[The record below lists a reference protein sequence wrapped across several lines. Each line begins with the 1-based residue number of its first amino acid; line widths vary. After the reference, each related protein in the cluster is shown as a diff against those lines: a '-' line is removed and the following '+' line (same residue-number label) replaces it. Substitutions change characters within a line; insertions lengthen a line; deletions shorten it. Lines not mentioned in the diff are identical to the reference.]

1 MTSIQRSRRQVRL
14 SRALGI
20 ALTPKA
26 QKYFEK
32 RPYVPGE
39 HGRGKKRAESDYAV
53 RLKEKQRLRA
63 QYDLSEKQLSDT
75 YKKATHT
82 KGQTGEAMIASLE
95 SRLDSLVLRATFA
108 RTMAQARQFVDH
120 RHILVDGSIVDRPS
134 YKVKPGQV
142 IQVKPKSQL
151 ISPFRAAAEGV
162 NQEVLPKVP
171 GYLDVD
177 LAQLKATLVS
187 VPDAASVPIQVNIQY
202 VVEYYAR

>member
-63 QYDLSEKQLSDT
+63 QYDLSEKQLSDV

-120 RHILVDGSIVDRPS
+120 RHIFES
-134 YKVKPGQV
+134 YG
-142 IQVKPKSQL
+142 L
-151 ISPFRAAAEGV
+151 C
-162 NQEVLPKVP
+162 LP
-171 GYLDVD
+171 
-177 LAQLKATLVS
+177 
-187 VPDAASVPIQVNIQY
+187 
-202 VVEYYAR
+202 EW

>member
-1 MTSIQRSRRQVRL
+1 M
-14 SRALGI
+14 
-20 ALTPKA
+20 
-26 QKYFEK
+26 
-32 RPYVPGE
+32 
-39 HGRGKKRAESDYAV
+39 
-53 RLKEKQRLRA
+53 
-63 QYDLSEKQLSDT
+63 
-75 YKKATHT
+75 
-82 KGQTGEAMIASLE
+82 
-95 SRLDSLVLRATFA
+95 
-108 RTMAQARQFVDH
+108 
-120 RHILVDGSIVDRPS
+120 
-134 YKVKPGQV
+134 

>member
-75 YKKATHT
+75 YKKATRT

-108 RTMAQARQFVDH
+108 RTMAQARQSVDH

-187 VPDAASVPIQVNIQY
+187 VPDAASVPIQVNIQN
-202 VVEYYAR
+202 VVEYYSR

>member
-1 MTSIQRSRRQVRL
+1 MPS
-14 SRALGI
+14 
-20 ALTPKA
+20 
-26 QKYFEK
+26 
-32 RPYVPGE
+32 
-39 HGRGKKRAESDYAV
+39 
-53 RLKEKQRLRA
+53 
-63 QYDLSEKQLSDT
+63 
-75 YKKATHT
+75 
-82 KGQTGEAMIASLE
+82 QTFKVIASHL
-95 SRLDSLVLRATFA
+95 RLDSLVLRATFA

-134 YKVKPGQV
+134 YRVKPGQV

-151 ISPFRAAAEGV
+151 ISAFRAAAEGV

-171 GYLDVD
+171 GYLNVD